1 MMIIVT
7 CFFVLKMEY
16 TSLIIEIIQMGT
28 VLYCFEKYDV
38 ERKSSRKKRILSLLI
53 ICISIG
59 MKEIMLSEKLIVFLL
74 QLIVM
79 AIYVGVCFYRER
91 VYYFSLLFILYV
103 IFDLF
108 DIVLAFFTFPM
119 VVLFKNRIKT
129 QGIYNL
135 NMIFHI
141 AMYCGAIILFRK
153 RKPVR
158 KDSLAVR
165 VGVMLLLGFSECIL
179 LTIRQIGYNYDYVM
193 IYSILLFS
201 MIFSVI
207 VLVLWLFDKS
217 QEQKKI
223 QELTAYAHRTR
234 EVIPSMNRML
244 NKLAEQSGY
253 TDRTSEIIQELKQ
266 ICDGD
271 MGATK
276 REAAVL
282 KTFETTECFAL
293 DGQLER
299 YLEEA
304 AEQGFELDIM
314 VRASV
319 KEILNE
325 KKIELYSLLQV
336 VGDLYRNAYKAV
348 LKNEKQGRILIC
360 FGYNWE
366 GYYEIS
372 IHDNGPLFPE
382 YVLKHLGERG
392 VTTDGT
398 GHGMADIFEVLER
411 NRISYVLNQDLPKG
425 GIFTK
430 SICLVFDDKGNRE
443 INCR

>member
-1 MMIIVT
+1 
-7 CFFVLKMEY
+7 
-16 TSLIIEIIQMGT
+16 MGT
-28 VLYCFEKYDV
+28 LWVCLLPFLETALSADYVTIYLLELFVMLAYVL
-38 ERKSSRKKRILSLLI
+38 
-53 ICISIG
+53 
-59 MKEIMLSEKLIVFLL
+59 
-74 QLIVM
+74 
-79 AIYVGVCFYRER
+79 VCFQKRR
-91 VYYFSLLFILYV
+91 LRYFTLLFILYMV
-103 IFDLF
+103 FDLAS
-108 DIVLAFFTFPM
+108 VA
-119 VVLFKNRIKT
+119 
-129 QGIYNL
+129 
-135 NMIFHI
+135 
-141 AMYCGAIILFRK
+141 GAIITFPIVLITKANKVEKEILVVIFYVVVYLFVIYFCRK
-153 RKPVR
+153 QKSQRI
-158 KDSLAVR
+158 KDMSMITR
-165 VGVMLLLGFSECIL
+165 IGVTLLLGFSECVL
-179 LTIRQIGYNYDYVM
+179 LAIRYMGYNDNYVM

-201 MIFSVI
+201 IIFSVI

-253 TDRTSEIIQELKQ
+253 ADKTSEIIQELKQ

-392 VTTDGT
+392 VTTGGT
-398 GHGMADIFEVLER
+398 GHGMADIFEVLKR
-411 NRISYVLNQDLPKG
+411 NQISYVLNQDLPEG